1 MSYNLNGKKI
11 LIYVNVT
18 KYDSKDDRLGA
29 DIDERKIVDTFKE
42 KVYLDFHKIPVYL
55 IYLNAWHFKIGT
67 LNYRLIFFDCSIFGL
82 ELSLALRIIVSNR
95 GGNKT
100 IEVH

>member
-29 DIDERKIVDTFKE
+29 DIDEKKIVDTFKE

-55 IYLNAWHFKIGT
+55 VYLNAWHTHDRVLKLPVDMFCLINFRIGGVKD
-67 LNYRLIFFDCSIFGL
+67 NSV
-82 ELSLALRIIVSNR
+82 ELRR
-95 GGNKT
+95 Q
-100 IEVH
+100 